1 MSERSNVSESNEEC
15 DDSNQHDNHSKRS
28 RCSNRSS
35 SANSREITV
44 EAISTTKNSIVI
56 PSHHIIIDK
65 RVLSSIVNDYHK
77 LSELL
82 RKVFSPKVIDE
93 LIRGVDVTAE
103 EFDSVTILFSD
114 IVGLPYT
121 KISFI

>member
-1 MSERSNVSESNEEC
+1 M
-15 DDSNQHDNHSKRS
+15 
-28 RCSNRSS
+28 
-35 SANSREITV
+35 
-44 EAISTTKNSIVI
+44 EAISSKKNIVVI

-65 RVLSSIVNDYHK
+65 RVLSSIVNDHHK

-93 LIRGVDVTAE
+93 LIRGVEVTAE
-103 EFDSVTILFSD
+103 EFESVTIFFSD

-121 KISFI
+121 KISFT